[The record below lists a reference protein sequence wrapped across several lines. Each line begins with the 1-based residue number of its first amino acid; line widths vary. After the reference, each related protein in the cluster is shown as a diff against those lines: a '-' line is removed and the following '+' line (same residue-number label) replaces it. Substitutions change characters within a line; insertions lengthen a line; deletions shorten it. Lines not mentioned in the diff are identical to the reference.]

1 MRYLLG
7 SMYATPSLAEL
18 SEWTGS
24 LSKQRPFDLL
34 RVRRPCQI
42 YVRKPIFL
50 RRQEAPCWVI
60 NDPILQ

>member
-7 SMYATPSLAEL
+7 STYATPSLAEL

-34 RVRRPCQI
+34 RSAVR
-42 YVRKPIFL
+42 VRYMSESRYSCAGRK
-50 RRQEAPCWVI
+50 
-60 NDPILQ
+60 LQVG